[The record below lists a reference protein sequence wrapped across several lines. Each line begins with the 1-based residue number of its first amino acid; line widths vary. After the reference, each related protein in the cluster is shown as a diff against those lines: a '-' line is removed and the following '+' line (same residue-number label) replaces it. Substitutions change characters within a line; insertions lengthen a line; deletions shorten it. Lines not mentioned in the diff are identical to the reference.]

1 MGNNLCFPVKFLTF
15 LVTPLYR
22 TPLVAAFVCG
32 RLVQTSYK
40 IEHIISENIN
50 FYFKPSRTF
59 PIRGIELKEFQF
71 NKFNFFI

>member
-1 MGNNLCFPVKFLTF
+1 M
-15 LVTPLYR
+15 
-22 TPLVAAFVCG
+22 AAFVCG